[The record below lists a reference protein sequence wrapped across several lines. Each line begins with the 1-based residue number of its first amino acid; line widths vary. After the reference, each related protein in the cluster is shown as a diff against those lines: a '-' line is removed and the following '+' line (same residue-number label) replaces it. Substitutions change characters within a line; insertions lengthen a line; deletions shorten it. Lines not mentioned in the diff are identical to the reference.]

1 MRKLM
6 IAVLLI
12 AATAA
17 PAQTHATKNQ
27 SQDKLRFTLILSR
40 HGVRSP
46 LATASAL
53 GVRSSDA
60 WPEWEVPLG
69 ILTPHGAQTIRQ
81 MGAYMRMDLVRKGLL
96 PANGCPESNEIYLYA
111 DIDQRTVMSTR
122 NTFAGLEPGCDPPP
136 VHVVAAAAGVKE
148 TSCLPEQI

>member
-96 PANGCPESNEIYLYA
+96 QADGCPESSEIYLYA
-111 DIDQRTVMSTR
+111 DTAQDRKSARRRDT
-122 NTFAGLEPGCDPPP
+122 AGR
-136 VHVVAAAAGVKE
+136 
-148 TSCLPEQI
+148 